1 MVLWTPTLLLEQL
14 YRDNNNDG
22 LLDGGDTQIGSN
34 VSGSGGKLTFSTTF
48 QPLETGENF
57 LVQAQISNLLGSGDT
72 TTFSMGATD
81 ITTTYP
87 TGVSKPGS
95 IDPVT
100 HTADGIL
107 TLADHTVG
115 QVGDKFS
122 TTTPVTDVVFRLRL
136 TTDRLF

>member
-1 MVLWTPTLLLEQL
+1 MDADITAGAL

-22 LLDGGDTQIGSN
+22 LVDGGDTQIGST

-48 QPLETGENF
+48 QPSETGENF
-57 LVQAQISNLLGSGDT
+57 LVQAQISNLQAGDT
-72 TTFSMGATD
+72 TTFSMGASD
-81 ITTTYP
+81 ITTQYP

-95 IDPVT
+95 ISNIT

-115 QVGDKFS
+115 QVGDQ
-122 TTTPVTDVVFRLRL
+122 V
-136 TTDRLF
+136 